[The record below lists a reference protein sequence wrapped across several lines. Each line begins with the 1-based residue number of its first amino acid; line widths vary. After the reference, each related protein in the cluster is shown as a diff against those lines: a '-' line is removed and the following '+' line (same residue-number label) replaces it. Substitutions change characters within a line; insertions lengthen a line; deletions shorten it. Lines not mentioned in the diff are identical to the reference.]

1 MTRRARCLPAV
12 QSFGQ
17 AKCPVIHV
25 RGTHNMFSCYN
36 VGENVRCCSCCVA
49 FVTAHSWGGG
59 ACVRPLT
66 FAPRDDA
73 QVLAFNSVMT
83 ARQLAEFSVS
93 DADEEMGR
101 LIRDIE
107 VLVAEQ
113 QRLASR

>member
-1 MTRRARCLPAV
+1 MTCRFDLLAW
-12 QSFGQ
+12 
-17 AKCPVIHV
+17 
-25 RGTHNMFSCYN
+25 RG
-36 VGENVRCCSCCVA
+36 
-49 FVTAHSWGGG
+49 SWG
-59 ACVRPLT
+59 P
-66 FAPRDDA
+66 

-113 QRLASR
+113 QRLAAR